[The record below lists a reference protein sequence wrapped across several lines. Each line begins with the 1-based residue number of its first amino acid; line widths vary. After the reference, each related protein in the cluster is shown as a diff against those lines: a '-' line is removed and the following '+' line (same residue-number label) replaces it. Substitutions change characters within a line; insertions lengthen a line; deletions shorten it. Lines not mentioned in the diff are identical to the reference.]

1 MKQIILVLAFFA
13 TVSLSAQTMAYSVV
27 EFKAKPHTQKD
38 ILNVFNETFEK
49 VEMNKGGITLERLG
63 NGRSNGATHRLVWF
77 WTMGEEMMAED
88 AVSDDKNDALWAKM
102 VNYVDEW
109 QASYSGRVLSWQN
122 GNAEENRVVHI
133 WDIKIDNPTMF
144 KAGHDKIVKEFKDD
158 FEGRAVGFG
167 TYDFGKP
174 NGASHWVA
182 LSGKDKEDHMMLYD
196 KLQKD
201 AKFMKLIQE
210 RGPLQDVKDYE
221 LRILKQFN

>member
-1 MKQIILVLAFFA
+1 
-13 TVSLSAQTMAYSVV
+13 
-27 EFKAKPHTQKD
+27 
-38 ILNVFNETFEK
+38 
-49 VEMNKGGITLERLG
+49 
-63 NGRSNGATHRLVWF
+63 
-77 WTMGEEMMAED
+77 MGEEMMAED

-210 RGPLQDVKDYE
+210 RGPLEDVKDYE